1 MVRPN
6 HLQEQIME
14 EQTNLQDILNNFEE
28 FCDNF
33 EYSAAKRFSG
43 IDNESRQPIDNTEVQ
58 RVTPRDITEI
68 KHDGA
73 ENLLIGATSFDVQA
87 TEGTGTSEHSGDVG
101 LSS

>member
-14 EQTNLQDILNNFEE
+14 EQTDLQDILNNFEE

-58 RVTPRDITEI
+58 RVTPTVVREVD
-68 KHDGA
+68 DGGTKGI
-73 ENLLIGATSFDVQA
+73 ELRVPPIDVQA
-87 TEGTGTSEHSGDVG
+87 TEIPEA
-101 LSS
+101 

>member
-14 EQTNLQDILNNFEE
+14 EQTDLQDILNNFEE

-58 RVTPRDITEI
+58 RITPTVVREVD
-68 KHDGA
+68 DGGTKGI
-73 ENLLIGATSFDVQA
+73 ELRVPPIDVQA
-87 TEGTGTSEHSGDVG
+87 TEIPEA
-101 LSS
+101 

>member
-6 HLQEQIME
+6 LLQEPTME
-14 EQTNLQDILNNFEE
+14 QQRNIEDILDNFEE

-58 RVTPRDITEI
+58 RVTPTIVREVD
-68 KHDGA
+68 DGGTKGI
-73 ENLLIGATSFDVQA
+73 ELRVPSIDVQA
-87 TEGTGTSEHSGDVG
+87 TEISEA
-101 LSS
+101 

>member
-14 EQTNLQDILNNFEE
+14 EQTDLQDILNNFEE

-43 IDNESRQPIDNTEVQ
+43 IDNEARQPIDNTEVQ
-58 RVTPRDITEI
+58 RVTPTVVREVD
-68 KHDGA
+68 DGGTKGI
-73 ENLLIGATSFDVQA
+73 ELRVPPIDVQA
-87 TEGTGTSEHSGDVG
+87 TEIPEA
-101 LSS
+101 

>member
-6 HLQEQIME
+6 LLQEQIME
-14 EQTNLQDILNNFEE
+14 EQPNLEDILNNFEE

-58 RVTPRDITEI
+58 RVTPTVVREVD
-68 KHDGA
+68 DGGTKGI
-73 ENLLIGATSFDVQA
+73 ELRVPPIDVQA
-87 TEGTGTSEHSGDVG
+87 TEIPEA
-101 LSS
+101 